1 MSKDVKI
8 RRGVNIK
15 LKGEADKVHA
25 NFPISNTV
33 ALRPSD
39 FAGMVPKLM
48 VKQGAPVKAG
58 TPLFYS
64 KADERVLF
72 TSPVSG
78 EVAEIR
84 RGDKRKL
91 LEVVILA
98 DKEIQY
104 ESFAT
109 GDIASLSR
117 EQIIET
123 LLKSGCWPYV
133 RRRPYDVIANPDEM
147 PKAIVI
153 SAFDS
158 APLAP
163 DNDFI
168 VHGEGEMFQSGLDV
182 VSKLTTGKVH
192 LNVSGNDK
200 ASDEFLNAKG
210 VQINK
215 FSGPHPAG
223 LPGVQI
229 HHLDP
234 INKGEC
240 VWVLN
245 PQDVLTIGRLF
256 KTGKYDATR
265 IVALTGSMAN
275 NRKYYKTIQG
285 VNIGQFVQGNL
296 EDGSKRIVSGNPLC
310 GVAVQ
315 ENEHLGFYD
324 YQVTVLPEGDKPE
337 FMGWIAPGFSK
348 FSLSRSFPSWL
359 MPNKKYDL
367 DTNQHGEERAF
378 VVTGEYEKV
387 FPFNIYPVQLLKAM
401 VTEDIE
407 RMEALGVY
415 EVSPEDFAL
424 CEFACTS
431 KIEVQRIV
439 REALDLV
446 KTECG

>member
-48 VKQGAPVKAG
+48 VKQGTPVKAG

-64 KADERVLF
+64 KEDERVLF

-104 ESFAT
+104 ESFAA
-109 GDIASLSR
+109 GDISSLSR

-133 RRRPYDVIANPDEM
+133 RRRPYDVIANPDET

-168 VHGEGEMFQSGLDV
+168 MHGEGEMFQYGLDV

-200 ASDEFLNAKG
+200 ASDEFLGAKG
-210 VQINK
+210 VQVNK

-229 HHLDP
+229 HHIDP

-265 IVALTGSMAN
+265 IVALTGSMAS

-324 YQVTVLPEGDKPE
+324 YQVTVLPEGDKAE
-337 FMGWIAPGFSK
+337 FMGWMAPGFSK

-359 MPNKKYDL
+359 MPNKKYNL

-407 RMEALGVY
+407 KMEALGVY